1 MGLGSAHTESLGVP
15 AFGNRQ
21 SDALQD
27 AKQSTSDRDFT
38 FMNAAKVN
46 EEKAKLRMVYSIF
59 ASMLVCGTL
68 YLNISSFYPLYVSVT
83 YGDQISTVLIA
94 CTLCCFNLAGV
105 VCTPIHAITIGKMG
119 RKNALLVGFWAI
131 LISNTALGLC
141 ASISAE

>member
-1 MGLGSAHTESLGVP
+1 MDLKDE
-15 AFGNRQ
+15 
-21 SDALQD
+21 DQD
-27 AKQSTSDRDFT
+27 KNDREFT
-38 FMNAAKVN
+38 FSNAIKEQ

-59 ASMLVCGTL
+59 LSMLVCGTL
-68 YLNISSFYPLYVSVT
+68 YLNISSFFPLYVNSV
-83 YGDQISTVLIA
+83 YGDQISTVMIA

-105 VCTPIHAITIGKMG
+105 VCTPIHAITISRMG